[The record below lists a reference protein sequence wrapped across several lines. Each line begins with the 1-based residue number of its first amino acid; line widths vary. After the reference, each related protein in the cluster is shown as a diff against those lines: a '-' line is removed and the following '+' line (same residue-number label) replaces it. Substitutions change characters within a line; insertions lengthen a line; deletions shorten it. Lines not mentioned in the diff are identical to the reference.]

1 MSASPEGIVTGALA
15 LLNSEVMVSF
25 RYLADFIDP
34 IPPKSTEVGSG
45 NRPKTICE
53 LIDMI
58 GPTAPEFVS
67 KLSIGKLGFKLEAAG
82 KVRVFAMVEC
92 WTQ

>member
-1 MSASPEGIVTGALA
+1 
-15 LLNSEVMVSF
+15 MVSF

-34 IPPKSTEVGSG
+34 VPPKSTEVGSG
-45 NRPKTICE
+45 NRPKSICE

-58 GPTAPEFVS
+58 GPIAPSLVPNFA
-67 KLSIGKLGFKLEAAG
+67 IGKLGFKLEAAG